1 MVRKL
6 LMLHVLLLSAA
17 MAFGAGQTESTS
29 EADSDEVITI
39 SIAKLRRSPP
49 EPNAPVLAAFEA
61 ETGVRFDYIHLERNN
76 YNEMLGLQISAGEI
90 PDLFLLDGNLLQYQ
104 QFVRQGVLAPFDRDM
119 MREVAPTVASL
130 QEPHWPFLTIDGDV
144 YALQGEKPSNKYP
157 LNAIWRDDWLD
168 NVGIDSI
175 PTTLAEAEEAF
186 YAFANDDPDGN
197 GRDDTYGL
205 SLSGLDM
212 IFGAVA
218 GGHPWGPWPQYW
230 QWVDRGGSLTFSAV
244 LPEMKDALELLAKWY
259 ADGVLHP
266 EYVLGENKGGDWA
279 IPHDFL
285 NDRIGFT
292 GLAHAYH
299 WQRPMYEGD
308 TGGRVYREFVAA
320 NPDASF
326 AFGPAVEGP
335 EGYAGTW
342 KYSEAV
348 GAAGMWVMGSHVEA
362 PLMRRVFEVSE
373 RLTTDFDFYLL
384 AYHGIEGEH
393 WQIHEPSGAVQRI
406 GDATDVNERDR
417 LGINLFAHG
426 NPEFVVRKEPLL
438 FEFSDEHATTPGIES
453 ELKTAL
459 PSEGT
464 YRADLETLRD
474 QYFTEII
481 TGRRPVDDFDEFVE
495 EFYRLG
501 GQTLTDEANA
511 WYEQVLASR

>member
-6 LMLHVLLLSAA
+6 LMLLGLLLSAA
-17 MAFGAGQTESTS
+17 LLFGAGQTDSTS
-29 EADSDEVITI
+29 EADSDEMITI
-39 SIAKLRRSPP
+39 SIARLRRTPP
-49 EPNAPVLAAFEA
+49 EPNAPVLAAVE
-61 ETGVRFDYIHLERNN
+61 EELGVRFEYINLERNN

-104 QFVRQGVLAPFDRDM
+104 QFVRQGVLAPFDIDM
-119 MREVAPTVASL
+119 MREVAPTVANL
-130 QEPHWPFLTIDGDV
+130 QEPHWPFLTIDGEV
-144 YALQGEKPSNKYP
+144 YALQEEKRSNRYP
-157 LNAIWRDDWLD
+157 LNAIWRDDWLE

-197 GRDDTYGL
+197 GMDDTYGL

-218 GGHPWGPWPQYW
+218 GGHPFGPWPQYW
-230 QWVDRGGSLTFSAV
+230 QWVDRGGSLTYSAV
-244 LPEMKDALELLAKWY
+244 LPEMKDALELLARWY

-266 EYVLGENKGGDWA
+266 EYVLGENRGGDWA

-292 GLAHAYH
+292 GLAHVQH
-299 WQRPMYEGD
+299 WQRPMYDGD
-308 TGGRVYREFVAA
+308 PGGRVYREFVAA

-348 GAAGMWVMGSHVEA
+348 GAAGMWVIGAHVEEET
-362 PLMRRVFEVSE
+362 MRRIFEIVE
-373 RLTTDFDFYLL
+373 RFATDYDFYLL
-384 AYHGIEGEH
+384 ATRGFEGEH
-393 WQIHEPSGAVQRI
+393 WQINEASGSVQRI

-417 LGINLFAHG
+417 LGINMFSPGH
-426 NPEFVVRKEPLL
+426 PEYAARMEPLR
-438 FEFSDEHATTPGIES
+438 FEFSEEHATRPGIENA
-453 ELKTAL
+453 LYTAL

-464 YRADLETLRD
+464 YRGDLETLRD
-474 QYFTEII
+474 RYFTDII
-481 TGRRPVDDFDEFVE
+481 TGRRPVDDFDEFVD

-511 WYEQVLASR
+511 WYQQVSTSR